1 MNPTDGSDHTPS
13 GNRNINMAPS
23 PSFEWPSY
31 TNTVHRSVYPAIDP
45 SNSSNSAAGKVVLVT
60 GGGSGVGKGIAQAYV
75 KAGAKAVAILGRRE
89 NVLAEAKKD
98 IEESSSSTKI
108 LTFKADIV
116 DAKAL
121 ENAFATTQ
129 KEVGPI
135 DITVAN
141 AGYLPSPGSL
151 TDENLDFEEY
161 MTSFDIH
168 IKGTINTFRSF
179 MKHRSPKAEPTF
191 IAINT
196 GAAHVPPFPGG
207 SSYAASKAAQ
217 AQVISAFQ
225 TENPDVRV
233 VQFHPG
239 VIETEMFQKSGM
251 QFSSDDVSLPASFAV
266 WLASPR
272 ANWVKGLFLW
282 AHWDVEEL
290 ENLKEEILAK
300 GHLKLALGGFPRVE
314 KPVVVV

>member
-1 MNPTDGSDHTPS
+1 MTPS
-13 GNRNINMAPS
+13 PN
-23 PSFEWPSY
+23 FEWPSY
-31 TNTVHRSVYPAIDP
+31 TQTVHRSVYPAIDP
-45 SNSSNSAAGKVVLVT
+45 SNPSNSASGKVVVVT
-60 GGGSGVGKGIAQAYV
+60 GRGSGVGKGIAQAYV
-75 KAGAKAVAILGRRE
+75 KAGAKAVIILGRRE
-89 NVLAEAKKD
+89 NILSEAKKD
-98 IEESSSSTKI
+98 LEKPSPSTKI

-121 ENAFATTQ
+121 ENAFATTE

-161 MTSFDIH
+161 MKSFDIN

-179 MKHRSPKAEPTF
+179 MKHKSSKGEPTF
-191 IAINT
+191 IALNT
-196 GAAHVPPFPGG
+196 GAAHVPPFPNG

-239 VIETEMFQKSGM
+239 VIETEMFRKSGM
-251 QFSSDDVSLPASFAV
+251 QLTLDDVSLPASFAV
-266 WLASPR
+266 WLASP
-272 ANWVKGLFLW
+272 AASWVKGLFLW

-290 ENLKEEILAK
+290 EKLKEEILAK
-300 GHLKLALGGFPRVE
+300 GHLKLTLGGFPQVE